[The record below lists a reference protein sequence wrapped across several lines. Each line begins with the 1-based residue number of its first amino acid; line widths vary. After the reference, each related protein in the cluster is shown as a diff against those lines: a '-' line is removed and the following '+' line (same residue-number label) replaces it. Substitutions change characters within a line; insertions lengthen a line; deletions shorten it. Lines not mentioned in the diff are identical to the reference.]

1 MLTKTRAI
9 VIGTVKYGERKI
21 IVNMFTETKGRLSFI
36 TTISSS
42 PRSQHKRLFFQ
53 PLTLL
58 HIEFDDRPGQNLLH
72 MHDFQVERPYTT
84 MQSQMEKAAICMFL
98 SEFLN
103 YATRGEQ
110 DNRPLFDYIVRSL
123 IWLDE
128 RNERYANFHLVFM
141 LRFTVFVG
149 FFPNLD
155 DYTEGDLFDL
165 RESSFEST
173 PPLHSDYLRAE
184 EAARLQ
190 RAMRMTYENM
200 HLFRMSHAYR
210 NWFTEMIL
218 KYYQLHIPGFPQL
231 KSLDVLKSLFD

>member
-9 VIGTVKYGERKI
+9 VIGTVKYGERKM
-21 IVNMFTETKGRLSFI
+21 IVDLFTEVKGRLSFI

-42 PRSQHKRLFFQ
+42 PRSQHKRLYFQ

-58 HIEFDDRPGQNLLH
+58 HLEFDDRPGQNLLR
-72 MHDFQVERPYTT
+72 MRDFQVERPYTT
-84 MQSQMEKAAICMFL
+84 TQTEMEKTAICMFL
-98 SEFLN
+98 AEFLN
-103 YATRGEQ
+103 HATRGEQ
-110 DNRPLFDYIVRSL
+110 ANRPLFDYIVQSL
-123 IWLDE
+123 LWLD
-128 RNERYANFHLVFM
+128 RRSERYANFHLVFM
-141 LRFTVFVG
+141 LRFSVFVG

-155 DYTEGDLFDL
+155 DYVEGDFFDL
-165 RESSFEST
+165 REGAFDSVA
-173 PPLHSDYLRAE
+173 PLHSDYLWPE

-218 KYYQLHIPGFPQL
+218 KYYRLHIPGFPQL
-231 KSLDVLKSLFD
+231 KSLEVLKSLFE